1 MRTLVRV
8 IGWLMWLLGLG
19 LSLSY
24 AMSSEMMARIYR
36 DSTYHSHQLRWEDGK
51 IRKDEAR
58 AAMFDMSSKYVAM
71 SQRGYPTI
79 GGLMAI
85 GTILILLGRK
95 KPIQLPEPTSG
106 LAPGRGSS

>member
-1 MRTLVRV
+1 MRAFVRV

-19 LSLSY
+19 LSISY
-24 AMSSEMMARIYR
+24 AMSSETMARIYR
-36 DSTYHSHQLRWEDGK
+36 DSTYHSHQLNWEDGRIK
-51 IRKDEAR
+51 KEEAR
-58 AAMFDMSSKYVAM
+58 AAMFDLAEKYVAM

-95 KPIQLPEPTSG
+95 KPIQLPEPMSG
-106 LAPGRGSS
+106 LAPGHGSS